1 MKGAHNEMK
10 SYSFIFICKQSGKDI
25 RKTINTQGECV
36 GYALELAAKEAV
48 SKFGT
53 QEIYLESFSLSNF

>member
-1 MKGAHNEMK
+1 MK
-10 SYSFIFICKQSGKDI
+10 SYSFIFLCKQSGKDI
-25 RKTINTQGECV
+25 RKIVNTQGECV

-53 QEIYLESFSLSNF
+53 KDIYLESFSLINF